1 MDNILLGK
9 VVKAMYKLSGK
20 TLVQLADETGL
31 TVDTINNLF
40 YARLQ
45 KPGFTGVCAL
55 VRAAGFSVTEL
66 CGFGELA
73 AALPPDAD
81 ITAEFTKYLDTVKDT
96 TAFAAAATPV
106 AADTGRKQN
115 PESGEMP
122 QDRIR
127 ERYDHGL
134 NELRR
139 VFDEEV
145 ARCER
150 ETEALRRSNLIL
162 SVALA
167 AVALGAVIAVLVK

>member
-1 MDNILLGK
+1 
-9 VVKAMYKLSGK
+9 
-20 TLVQLADETGL
+20 
-31 TVDTINNLF
+31 
-40 YARLQ
+40 
-45 KPGFTGVCAL
+45 
-55 VRAAGFSVTEL
+55 
-66 CGFGELA
+66 
-73 AALPPDAD
+73 
-81 ITAEFTKYLDTVKDT
+81 
-96 TAFAAAATPV
+96 
-106 AADTGRKQN
+106 
-115 PESGEMP
+115 MP